1 MWMCNI
7 QIIKNGND
15 IRRIWLKMKTIS
27 QSFIHCIP
35 ALKKKLKIFP
45 FENPMSS
52 VSRESSRLKSFTGI
66 QSNLLRSRLAAFKGV
81 FNSCRSSIASK
92 IEKWKICTELKSF
105 NYMDFKVTFLHCRRI
120 FWFQSRRRMHIAP
133 SWALAHITYIIS
145 VLQ

>member
-1 MWMCNI
+1 MV
-7 QIIKNGND
+7 KNEND
-15 IRRIWLKMKTIS
+15 FPKLHTLHT
-27 QSFIHCIP
+27 SFE
-35 ALKKKLKIFP
+35 KKLKIFP

>member
-1 MWMCNI
+1 MV
-7 QIIKNGND
+7 KNEND
-15 IRRIWLKMKTIS
+15 FPKLHTLHT
-27 QSFIHCIP
+27 SFE
-35 ALKKKLKIFP
+35 KKLKIFP

-105 NYMDFKVTFLHCRRI
+105 NYMDFKVTFFALQKDILISKQEEDAHRPFLSSSTYNIYYFCFAIIFVRI
-120 FWFQSRRRMHIAP
+120 HIAK
-133 SWALAHITYIIS
+133 SYYY
-145 VLQ
+145 

>member
-1 MWMCNI
+1 M
-7 QIIKNGND
+7 K
-15 IRRIWLKMKTIS
+15 RIWLKTGHFSKLYALRTSSMKKNWN
-27 QSFIHCIP
+27 
-35 ALKKKLKIFP
+35 LIFP

>member
-1 MWMCNI
+1 M
-7 QIIKNGND
+7 K
-15 IRRIWLKMKTIS
+15 RIWLKTGHFSKLYALRTSMKKNWN
-27 QSFIHCIP
+27 
-35 ALKKKLKIFP
+35 LIFP